1 MSVQYSTGVRINML
15 DSIETTIGANAKLVF
30 YTGAKPTTCADA
42 ASGTVVATLSLTG
55 AGGDWMSAASA
66 ASNVVTK
73 DKNPASAWSVAASNA
88 GTVGHYR
95 IYDSSLTTCHE
106 QGTVTT
112 TAVGTGDI
120 TLDNTV
126 VTAGQT
132 ITITGKTITAGN
144 A

>member
-1 MSVQYSTGVRINML
+1 MAVQYSTAVRISIL
-15 DSIETTIGANAKLVF
+15 DSIESVTGANARVIF
-30 YTGAKPTTCADA
+30 YTGAKPATCADA
-42 ASGTVVATLSLTG
+42 ASGTKIATLALTG
-55 AGGDWMSAASA
+55 AGGDWMLGASA
-66 ASNVVTK
+66 AANVVTK
-73 DKNPASAWSVAASNA
+73 LKNPASAWSAQAVAA

-95 IYDSSLTTCHE
+95 IYDSSETVCHE

-126 VTAGQT
+126 VAVSQT